1 MPADLDQGRG
11 VCRAPEPAGGTASNG
26 TTATASQFPLASTRA
41 TRWRPTT
48 PLMALTPRGPRTE
61 RHFTV
66 CVSMI
71 VSRGL
76 GLQPSARRRS
86 GIRSRIMRSNSLN
99 LAQRRNPPWMARQ
112 GGMPDGSDRQLP
124 PHPKMRCERLH
135 HGQNWNGI
143 LTSWWIILLQP
154 MRHLLHG
161 LSRAYLFQVRRM
173 ARPMPLRPHLSHLST
188 PLGGSRCS
196 PQEKMA
202 SHDRGALKQALRGL
216 RVPRRTRRRRIGI
229 HPCRRMRQFH
239 MREPGCE
246 AD

>member
-112 GGMPDGSDRQLP
+112 GGMPDGSDCQLP
-124 PHPKMRCERLH
+124 PYPKMRCERLH

-173 ARPMPLRPHLSHLST
+173 ARPMPLRPHLPPFRPARRFSVFTSGEDNEARQRRAQT
-188 PLGGSRCS
+188 GSQR
-196 PQEKMA
+196 A
-202 SHDRGALKQALRGL
+202 SGPKKDAQAAHRHPSLPAYAP
-216 RVPRRTRRRRIGI
+216 VPHEGTG
-229 HPCRRMRQFH
+229 M
-239 MREPGCE
+239 
-246 AD
+246 